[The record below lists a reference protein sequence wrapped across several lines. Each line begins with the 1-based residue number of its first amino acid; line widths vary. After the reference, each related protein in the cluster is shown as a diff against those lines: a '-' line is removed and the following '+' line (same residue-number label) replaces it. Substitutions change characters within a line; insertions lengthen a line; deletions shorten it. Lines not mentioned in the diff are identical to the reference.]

1 MKAKICGVKD
11 EKTLRFILDHK
22 YPPNFIGF
30 ISNFPKSKRFIEID
44 KLKYLTNIDR
54 KNVKF
59 VAVLVDPSDEIL
71 EKIKN
76 FNFDYYQLYDVSL
89 ERTKIIRTNYKK
101 KIITALTIK
110 DKKDVNKYKDYLN
123 ISDIFLFDG
132 KGYEKSI
139 GFQHSLLEDLPNNIE
154 KMIAGDIKYDDNL
167 DNFKKIANIID
178 LSGSLETEDNKD
190 LKKID
195 IFLNNLKE
203 LNAQN

>member
-22 YPPNFIGF
+22 YPPDFIGF

-44 KLKYLTNIDR
+44 KLKYLTNINR

-59 VAVLVDPSDEIL
+59 VAVLVDPSDETL

-76 FNFDYYQLYDVSL
+76 FNFDYYQLYDVSP
-89 ERTKIIRTNYKK
+89 ERTKIIRTKYKK

-110 DKKDVNKYKDYLN
+110 DKKDVNKYKDYLS

-203 LNAQN
+203 LNDQN

>member
-44 KLKYLTNIDR
+44 KLKYLTNINR

-76 FNFDYYQLYDVSL
+76 FNFDYYQLYDVSP
-89 ERTKIIRTNYKK
+89 ERTKIIRTKYKK

-110 DKKDVNKYKDYLN
+110 DKKDVNKYKDYLS

-190 LKKID
+190 LKKVD
-195 IFLNNLKE
+195 TFLNNLKE

>member
-22 YPPNFIGF
+22 YPPDFIGF

-44 KLKYLTNIDR
+44 KLKYLTNISR

-76 FNFDYYQLYDVSL
+76 FNFDYYQLYDVSP
-89 ERTKIIRTNYKK
+89 ERTKIIRTKYKK

-110 DKKDVNKYKDYLN
+110 DKKDVNKYKDYLS

-178 LSGSLETEDNKD
+178 LSGSLETGNNKD

-195 IFLNNLKE
+195 IFLNNLRE
-203 LNAQN
+203 LNAKN

>member
-1 MKAKICGVKD
+1 MKVKICGVKD
-11 EKTLRFILDHK
+11 EKTLRFILEHK
-22 YPPNFIGF
+22 YPPDFIGF

-44 KLKYLTNIDR
+44 KLKYLTNINR

-59 VAVLVDPSDEIL
+59 VAVLVDPADEIL

>member
-44 KLKYLTNIDR
+44 KLKYLTNINR

-76 FNFDYYQLYDVSL
+76 FNFDYYQLYDVCP
-89 ERTKIIRTNYKK
+89 ERTKIIRTKYKK

>member
-22 YPPNFIGF
+22 CPPDFIGF

-44 KLKYLTNIDR
+44 KLKYLTNINR

-76 FNFDYYQLYDVSL
+76 FNFDYYQLYDISP
-89 ERTKIIRTNYKK
+89 ERTKIIRTKYKK

-110 DKKDVNKYKDYLN
+110 DKKDVNKYKDYLS

>member
-30 ISNFPKSKRFIEID
+30 ISNFPKSKSFIEID
-44 KLKYLTNIDR
+44 KLKYLTNINR

-59 VAVLVDPSDEIL
+59 VAVLVDPADEIL

-76 FNFDYYQLYDVSL
+76 FNFDYYQLYDVSP
-89 ERTKIIRTNYKK
+89 ERTKIIRTKYKK

-110 DKKDVNKYKDYLN
+110 DKKDVNKYKDYIN

>member
-11 EKTLRFILDHK
+11 EKTLRFILEHK
-22 YPPNFIGF
+22 YPPDFIGF

-44 KLKYLTNIDR
+44 KLKYLTNINR

-76 FNFDYYQLYDVSL
+76 FNFDYYQLYDASP
-89 ERTKIIRTNYKK
+89 ERTKIIRTKYKK

>member
-1 MKAKICGVKD
+1 MKSKICGVKD

-44 KLKYLTNIDR
+44 TLKYLTNINR

-59 VAVLVDPSDEIL
+59 VAVLVDPADEIL

-76 FNFDYYQLYDVSL
+76 FNFDYYQLYDVSP
-89 ERTKIIRTNYKK
+89 EKTKIIRTKYKK

-110 DKKDVNKYKDYLN
+110 DKKDVNKYKDYIN

-139 GFQHSLLEDLPNNIE
+139 GFKHSLLEDLPNNIE

>member
-1 MKAKICGVKD
+1 M
-11 EKTLRFILDHK
+11 
-22 YPPNFIGF
+22 
-30 ISNFPKSKRFIEID
+30 
-44 KLKYLTNIDR
+44 
-54 KNVKF
+54 
-59 VAVLVDPSDEIL
+59 AVLVNPSEKIL
-71 EKIKN
+71 EEIKN
-76 FNFDYYQLYDVSL
+76 FNFDFYQLYDVSADK
-89 ERTKIIRTNYKK
+89 TKVIKNTYKK

-110 DKKDVNKYKDYLN
+110 EKNDVDKYKDYLN

-139 GFQHSLLEDLPNNIE
+139 SFQHSFLEDLPNNIE

-178 LSGSLETEDNKD
+178 LSGSLETGNNKD

-203 LNAQN
+203 LNAEN

>member
-44 KLKYLTNIDR
+44 KLKYLTNINR

-76 FNFDYYQLYDVSL
+76 FNFDYYQLYDVSP
-89 ERTKIIRTNYKK
+89 EKTKIIRTKYKK

-190 LKKID
+190 LKKVD
-195 IFLNNLKE
+195 TFLNNLKE
-203 LNAQN
+203 LNA

>member
-11 EKTLRFILDHK
+11 EKTLRFILEHK
-22 YPPNFIGF
+22 YPPDFIGF

-44 KLKYLTNIDR
+44 KLKYLTNINR

-110 DKKDVNKYKDYLN
+110 DKKDVNKYKDYLS

-167 DNFKKIANIID
+167 DNFKKIADIID

-203 LNAQN
+203 LNA

>member
-44 KLKYLTNIDR
+44 KLKYLTNINR

-89 ERTKIIRTNYKK
+89 ERTKIIRTKYKK

>member
-1 MKAKICGVKD
+1 MFQLIKQKSLKIH
-11 EKTLRFILDHK
+11 I
-22 YPPNFIGF
+22 
-30 ISNFPKSKRFIEID
+30 
-44 KLKYLTNIDR
+44 
-54 KNVKF
+54 
-59 VAVLVDPSDEIL
+59 
-71 EKIKN
+71 
-76 FNFDYYQLYDVSL
+76 
-89 ERTKIIRTNYKK
+89 K

-110 DKKDVNKYKDYLN
+110 EKNDVDKYKDYLN

-139 GFQHSLLEDLPNNIE
+139 SFQHSFLEDLPNNIE

-178 LSGSLETEDNKD
+178 LSGSLETGNNKD

-203 LNAQN
+203 LNAEN

>member
-11 EKTLRFILDHK
+11 EKTLRFILEHK
-22 YPPNFIGF
+22 YPPDFIGF

-44 KLKYLTNIDR
+44 KLKYLTNINR

-76 FNFDYYQLYDVSL
+76 FNFDYYQLYDISP
-89 ERTKIIRTNYKK
+89 ERTKIIRTKYKK

-110 DKKDVNKYKDYLN
+110 DKKDVNKYKDYLS

-167 DNFKKIANIID
+167 DNFKKIANIVD

>member
-11 EKTLRFILDHK
+11 EKTLRFILEHK
-22 YPPNFIGF
+22 YPPDFIGF

-44 KLKYLTNIDR
+44 KLKYLTNINR
-54 KNVKF
+54 KNIKF

-76 FNFDYYQLYDVSL
+76 FNFDYYQLYDVSP
-89 ERTKIIRTNYKK
+89 ERTKIIRTKYKK

-110 DKKDVNKYKDYLN
+110 DKKDVNKYKDYLS

>member
-1 MKAKICGVKD
+1 M
-11 EKTLRFILDHK
+11 
-22 YPPNFIGF
+22 
-30 ISNFPKSKRFIEID
+30 
-44 KLKYLTNIDR
+44 
-54 KNVKF
+54 
-59 VAVLVDPSDEIL
+59 AVLVNPSEKIL
-71 EKIKN
+71 EEIKN
-76 FNFDYYQLYDVSL
+76 FNFDFYQLYDVPAD
-89 ERTKIIRTNYKK
+89 RTKVIKNRYKK

-110 DKKDVNKYKDYLN
+110 EKNDVDKYRDYLS

-139 GFQHSLLEDLPNNIE
+139 SFQHSFLEDLPNNIE

-178 LSGSLETEDNKD
+178 LSGSLETGDNKD

-203 LNAQN
+203 LNAEN